1 MEHRTLPCMVS
12 GQCQKNF
19 PKEFRDETA
28 ENMEGYPAYKR
39 RNNGETEQVWNYHL
53 ANNHPEIVVTEAEV
67 QEHEDY
73 EIKQFLSYQFLSP
86 EAIRH
91 LT

>member
-39 RNNGETEQVWNYHL
+39 HNNGETVQVENW
-53 ANNHPEIVVTEAEV
+53 
-67 QEHEDY
+67 
-73 EIKQFLSYQFLSP
+73 
-86 EAIRH
+86 
-91 LT
+91 